1 MAWKASPDH
10 VGLDFQIDLELNTQ
24 IGLERRKQIIYCL
37 VVLRNYGGNRN
48 ATNKTVSASAR
59 GSNDH
64 MKKGRLT
71 MGKQSLLM
79 GGAMALATA
88 FGSTAPNVANA
99 AEIAISCGAVGME
112 LELCQEGA
120 NAWAEATGNTVEI
133 ISTPNSA
140 TERLALY
147 QQILAANSADIDVYQ
162 IDVIWPGILANHFI
176 DLAEHIDE
184 TARKEHFEA
193 IVDNNTVDG
202 SFVAMPWF
210 TDAGIL
216 YYRTDLLEKYG
227 KQPPETWEDLAAA
240 AKEIQDGERAEG
252 NDKMWGFV
260 FQAKAYE
267 GLTCDAL
274 EWVDS
279 YGGGEIVAEDGSITI
294 NNEKAAAALDT
305 AATWIGEIAPEGVL
319 NYAEEEARGV
329 FQSGNAVFM
338 RNWPYAWSLGNAE
351 DSTVKGKIGV
361 SALPKGGGD
370 GKNTGVL
377 GGWQLAVSKYSENAE
392 IAADLVKYLTS
403 EEEQKRRA
411 IKGSYNPTIAGLYQ
425 DADVLEATPFFGELY
440 DTFTN
445 AVARPSKVTGAKYNQ
460 VSSEFFNAAH
470 DVLSG
475 KSPAADRLAALE
487 SKLDRL
493 SRGGRW

>member
-1 MAWKASPDH
+1 MRCM
-10 VGLDFQIDLELNTQ
+10 T
-24 IGLERRKQIIYCL
+24 
-37 VVLRNYGGNRN
+37 
-48 ATNKTVSASAR
+48 ATA
-59 GSNDH
+59 
-64 MKKGRLT
+64 
-71 MGKQSLLM
+71 
-79 GGAMALATA
+79 ALAVLAGLSVTM
-88 FGSTAPNVANA
+88 SEA
-99 AEIAISCGAVGME
+99 AEISISCGAVGLE

-120 NAWAEATGNTVEI
+120 DRWAEATGNQVEV

-147 QQILAANSADIDVYQ
+147 QQILAANSSDIDVFQ
-162 IDVIWPGILANHFI
+162 IDVIWPGILASHFI
-176 DLAEHIDE
+176 DLGDYVDE
-184 TARKEHFEA
+184 QTRAQHFSA

-202 SFVAMPWF
+202 RFVAMPWF
-210 TDAGIL
+210 TDAGLL

-227 KQPPETWEDLAAA
+227 KQPPATWEELAAS
-240 AKEIQDGERAEG
+240 AKEIQDAERAAG

-279 YGGGEIVAEDGSITI
+279 FGGGAIVAEDGSITI
-294 NNEKAAAALDT
+294 DNDKAAAALDM
-305 AATWIGEIAPEGVL
+305 AATWIGDIAPEGVL

-338 RNWPYAWSLGNAE
+338 RNWPYAWALGQAE
-351 DSTVKGKIGV
+351 DSAIKGKIGV
-361 SALPKGGGD
+361 SALPRGGAD

-377 GGWQLAVSKYSENAE
+377 GGWQLAVSKYSENPDL
-392 IAADLVKYLTS
+392 AADLVNYLTGYD
-403 EEEQKRRA
+403 EQKRRA
-411 IKGSYNPTIAGLYQ
+411 IEGSYNPTIAALYQ
-425 DADVLEATPFFGELY
+425 DEDVLATVPFFGSLY

-475 KSPAADRLAALE
+475 KSDGASRLAALAD
-487 SKLDRL
+487 KLDRL

>member
-1 MAWKASPDH
+1 
-10 VGLDFQIDLELNTQ
+10 
-24 IGLERRKQIIYCL
+24 
-37 VVLRNYGGNRN
+37 
-48 ATNKTVSASAR
+48 
-59 GSNDH
+59 
-64 MKKGRLT
+64 
-71 MGKQSLLM
+71 
-79 GGAMALATA
+79 
-88 FGSTAPNVANA
+88 
-99 AEIAISCGAVGME
+99 ME
-112 LELCQEGA
+112 LELCTEGA

-147 QQILAANSADIDVYQ
+147 QQILAANSSDIDVLQ

-176 DLAEHIDE
+176 DLGEHIDE
-184 TARKEHFEA
+184 ATRGEHFEA
-193 IVDNNTVDG
+193 IVENNTVDG
-202 SFVAMPWF
+202 RFVAMPCS

-240 AKEIQDGERAEG
+240 AKEIQDAERAEG

-279 YGGGEIVAEDGSITI
+279 YGGGEIVAEDGTITI
-294 NNEKAAAALDT
+294 NNENAAAALDM
-305 AATWIGEIAPEGVL
+305 AATWIGEIAREGVL
-319 NYAEEEARGV
+319 NDAEEEDRGV

-338 RNWPYAWSLGNAE
+338 RNWPYAWSLGNAD
-351 DSTVKGKIGV
+351 DSNVKGKIGV
-361 SALPKGGGD
+361 SALPKGGAD

-377 GGWQLAVSKYSENAE
+377 GGWQLAVSNYSENAE
-392 IAADLVKYLTS
+392 LAADLVKCLTS
-403 EEEQKRRA
+403 SDKQKRRA
-411 IKGSYNPTIAGLYQ
+411 IKGSYNPTIARLYQ
-425 DADVLEATPFFGELY
+425 DAEVLEAPPFFGELY
-440 DTFTN
+440 GTFTN
-445 AVARPSKVTGAKYNQ
+445 AVARPSKVTGEKYNQ

-493 SRGGRW
+493 SRGDRW

>member
-1 MAWKASPDH
+1 MATKRLSASSA
-10 VGLDFQIDLELNTQ
+10 
-24 IGLERRKQIIYCL
+24 
-37 VVLRNYGGNRN
+37 VVLSVVLGAAMERP
-48 ATNKTVSASAR
+48 AS
-59 GSNDH
+59 
-64 MKKGRLT
+64 
-71 MGKQSLLM
+71 
-79 GGAMALATA
+79 
-88 FGSTAPNVANA
+88 A
-99 AEIAISCGAVGME
+99 AEISISCGAVGME
-112 LELCQEGA
+112 LELCTEGA
-120 NAWAEATGNTVEI
+120 NAWAEATGNTVNI

-147 QQILAANSADIDVYQ
+147 QQILAANSSDIDVYQ

-176 DLAEHIDE
+176 DLGEHIDE
-184 TARKEHFEA
+184 ATRGEHFEA
-193 IVDNNTVDG
+193 IIDNNTVDG
-202 SFVAMPWF
+202 RFVAMPWF

-227 KQPPETWEDLAAA
+227 KQPPETWEDLAAT
-240 AKEIQDGERAEG
+240 AKEIQDAERAEG

-279 YGGGEIVAEDGSITI
+279 YGGGEIVAEDGAITI
-294 NNEKAAAALDT
+294 NNEQAAAALDM

-338 RNWPYAWSLGNAE
+338 RNWPYAWSLGNAD

-361 SALPKGGGD
+361 SALPKGGAD

-392 IAADLVKYLTS
+392 LAADLVNYLTS
-403 EEEQKRRA
+403 SDEQKRRA
-411 IKGSYNPTIAGLYQ
+411 IKGSYNPTIASLYQ
-425 DADVLEATPFFGELY
+425 DAEVLEATPFFGELY

-445 AVARPSKVTGAKYNQ
+445 AVARPSKVTGEKYNQ